1 MRIFCV
7 SYISGYYNQKPDK
20 KKSQW
25 EVHLGHSSRVQ
36 FTMVTMGKSGW
47 VEHDMAG
54 HVAYWLVLCQ
64 LDMS

>member
-1 MRIFCV
+1 MLVTFLAAITK
-7 SYISGYYNQKPDK
+7 NLTKNP
-20 KKSQW
+20 SQW

-36 FTMVTMGKSGW
+36 FTMVTMGKSWW